1 MSFPVFL
8 DTCAL
13 YPGTLCDTLLR
24 IAERG
29 VYRPHWSA
37 DVLAELE
44 RNLAKLPSVG
54 IAGAQRRVGH
64 MTGAFEDAM
73 VTGYTD
79 LVSAMTCH
87 PKDAHVLAAA
97 VASEC
102 QVIVTFNVKD
112 FPPESVQPHD
122 LDIVHPDDFL
132 LDQLDLY
139 PAAVVSALSAQSR
152 ESSRPQLTRL
162 GLAAS
167 MERCGLPKFS
177 AEFQR
182 KVDAATWESARRD

>member
-13 YPGTLCDTLLR
+13 YPATLCDTLLR

-44 RNLAKLPSVG
+44 RNLGKIPTVG
-54 IAGAQRRVGH
+54 MPGARRRVAH
-64 MTGAFEDAM
+64 MTAAFEDAM
-73 VTGYTD
+73 VFGYAD
-79 LVSAMTCH
+79 LIPAMSCD

-102 QVIVTFNVKD
+102 QVIVTFNVKY
-112 FPPESVQPHD
+112 FPSESVLPHD
-122 LDIVHPDDFL
+122 LDVVHPDDFL

-139 PAAVVSALSAQSR
+139 LDTVLESLSAQSL
-152 ESSRPQLTRL
+152 ESSRPKLTWA
-162 GLAAS
+162 GLTTAL
-167 MERCGLPKFS
+167 ERCGLPRFG
-177 AEFQR
+177 AELRR
-182 KVDAATWESARRD
+182 KVTAVAWESAGRD